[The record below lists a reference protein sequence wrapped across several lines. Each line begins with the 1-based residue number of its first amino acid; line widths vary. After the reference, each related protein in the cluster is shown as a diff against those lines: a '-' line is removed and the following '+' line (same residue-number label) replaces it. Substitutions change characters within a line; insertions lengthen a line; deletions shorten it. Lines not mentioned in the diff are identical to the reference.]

1 MFFEDRSVETLRG
14 GRMGQEWIADQFGPI
29 RGVAVTI
36 GVYAIE
42 DGQGPSGAQRA
53 SCPLLLRNEA

>member
-1 MFFEDRSVETLRG
+1 
-14 GRMGQEWIADQFGPI
+14 MGQEWIADQFGPI

-42 DGQGPSGAQRA
+42 EGQGLSAAERA
-53 SCPLLLRNEA
+53 SCPLLFRTEA